1 MRKYVSDKGKSKVVK
16 TTIQVLLLM
25 VLLNVTTNGCVKQKN
40 CDCVEALKGTWQYL
54 KEPVFKE
61 ICSYKKVTIVAV
73 FEKKGGGVM
82 YFTSPVPSQYQS
94 SKPVEV
100 RLCAKPVYEGVQIQ
114 PIDCLNT
121 AYKVTCIEEE

>member
-61 ICSYKKVTIVAV
+61 ICSYKKVKIVSV
-73 FEKKGGGVM
+73 FSKKGGGVM
-82 YFTSPVPSQYQS
+82 NFTSRYLHISIFKTS
-94 SKPVEV
+94 RG
-100 RLCAKPVYEGVQIQ
+100 RLCAKPVRR
-114 PIDCLNT
+114 
-121 AYKVTCIEEE
+121 YKFSLLTV